1 MAERPSSKRFTHIAM
16 SSCHYALDP
25 LLYGQRRWRSL
36 LVCPL
41 KSRQRPYPSESDDF
55 LSISIHRFPGRP
67 GKDGVF
73 VERQSTTI
81 VRSLPL
87 AWYWNWGGADA
98 NRWYCWS
105 LSGGFIYH
113 QLDHSILRQCRS
125 SPITIVLGVRL
136 MIPRRQPLP
145 NTRKA
150 WTISSKRSI
159 RDRPWVIP
167 TKIKL

>member
-87 AWYWNWGGADA
+87 AWYWNWGG
-98 NRWYCWS
+98 
-105 LSGGFIYH
+105 GFIYH

-125 SPITIVLGVRL
+125 IPITIVLGVRL